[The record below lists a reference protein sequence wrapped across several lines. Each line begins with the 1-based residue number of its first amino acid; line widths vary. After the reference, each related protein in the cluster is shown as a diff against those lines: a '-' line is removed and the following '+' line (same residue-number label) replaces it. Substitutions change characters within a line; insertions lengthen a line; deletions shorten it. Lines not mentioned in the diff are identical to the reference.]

1 MKARDD
7 YPLFGALRD
16 AYIDGHDDI
25 IGLEASRV
33 LREVDD
39 LRDELAT
46 AARVIA
52 DRDAWLNYLSRRGR
66 LLGHVV
72 VIPDDPHPLSWD
84 GELHFDRG
92 RGEASLAECLLNWS
106 SLAVLAVVTADVDV
120 ACDTCGD
127 SGRCTYPS
135 IETQTI
141 VVVACP
147 DCGTPPNE

>member
-1 MKARDD
+1 MSARDEFRPASTD
-7 YPLFGALRD
+7 GLCSEAVWGQMCD
-16 AYIDGHDDI
+16 EIDK
-25 IGLEASRV
+25 
-33 LREVDD
+33 
-39 LRDELAT
+39 LRDELAK

-52 DRDAWLNYLSRRGR
+52 DRDAWLNYLSRRGK

-72 VIPDDPHPLSWD
+72 VIPDDPNPLSWD

-106 SLAVLAVVTADVDV
+106 SLAVLAVVMADVDV

-127 SGRCTYPS
+127 SGRCQYPS
-135 IETQTI
+135 IEAQTI

-147 DCGTPPNE
+147 DCRSTSNE

>member
-1 MKARDD
+1 MSARDD
-7 YPLFGALRD
+7 YPLLAGRRD
-16 AYIDGHDDI
+16 AYIDGEDNLL
-25 IGLEASRV
+25 GLEASQA
-33 LREVDD
+33 LREMDD

-52 DRDAWLNYLSRRGR
+52 DRDAWCNYLSRRGR

-72 VIPDDPHPLSWD
+72 VIPDDPNPLSWD

-127 SGRCTYPS
+127 SRRCMYPS
-135 IETQTI
+135 IESQTI

-147 DCGTPPNE
+147 DCGSTSK